1 MSGTSRPTRGF
12 ASSSNG
18 RWRTGTAHALPDDD
32 PLERQ
37 RSLSA
42 LNARVVRLMGTDL
55 MTVRID
61 LDPE

>member
-12 ASSSNG
+12 ASSSAGAGGQG
-18 RWRTGTAHALPDDD
+18 RLKRCPTTIPSSG
-32 PLERQ
+32 
-37 RSLSA
+37 SA
-42 LNARVVRLMGTDL
+42 LSPAFNARVVRLMGTEL